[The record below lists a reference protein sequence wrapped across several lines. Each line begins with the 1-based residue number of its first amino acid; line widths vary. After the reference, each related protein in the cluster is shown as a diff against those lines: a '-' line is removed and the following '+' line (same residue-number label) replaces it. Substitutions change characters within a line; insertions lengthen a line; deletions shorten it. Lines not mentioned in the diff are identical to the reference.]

1 MAKGNEL
8 GDYTLRLI
16 TVTVKPGLSGSVV
29 LEGNWEGIATGYGTI
44 LSTSLMVGAGS
55 GTYTFYS
62 AVYLDTGERLTG
74 TATGTYDTIGK
85 HIWQTDAILRL
96 SDGDSIATEGTI
108 DLAGRTWKGKFF
120 EIV

>member
-44 LSTSLMVGAGS
+44 LCTSLWVGGDS

-74 TATGTYDTIGK
+74 TATGSYETIGK
-85 HIWQTDAILRL
+85 HVWKTEAILRL
-96 SDGDSIATEGTI
+96 SDGDSVATEGTV
-108 DLAGRTWKGKFF
+108 DLIGRIWTGKFY